1 MVRNKKVYVTDRL
14 SRQHLQGAA
23 VNVSECEGV
32 QTEPR
37 CPLYSPLPVLQYPIM
52 HCRSWEKSTT
62 NNRGRNKRSWR
73 LTSPSRH
80 MTGSPQN
87 YKSLGILCSSMA
99 ILLLEKLQFNFLNW
113 HLILSLY
120 FPPGCQGQMMVCLQ
134 HGETMGWVKLPL
146 LLCLR
151 PGWAE
156 WVKRRTTAEA
166 KYRRTSPN
174 SSHSIRYRENYRLI
188 PPGLWQVREK
198 KIQTW
203 IGLVL
208 QLFLIYLSILRCFR
222 LTLNGINR
230 LNSCFVL

>member
-1 MVRNKKVYVTDRL
+1 MIPVTETDCPDSTCREQL
-14 SRQHLQGAA
+14 WTCR
-23 VNVSECEGV
+23 VSKCERV

-62 NNRGRNKRSWR
+62 SNRGRNKRSWR

-87 YKSLGILCSSMA
+87 YKSLGILCSSVA
-99 ILLLEKLQFNFLNW
+99 ILCGEKITLTFLTGI
-113 HLILSLY
+113 HFVAY
-120 FPPGCQGQMMVCLQ
+120 FPPGCQGQMRVFLQ
-134 HGETMGWVKLPL
+134 HGETTGWAKLPL

-156 WVKRRTTAEA
+156 WVKRRTTAEL
-166 KYRRTSPN
+166 KYKITSPN
-174 SSHSIRYRENYRLI
+174 SSRSIRNRENYRLR

-198 KIQTW
+198 KIVEPDMNW
-203 IGLVL
+203 IA
-208 QLFLIYLSILRCFR
+208 FAAAFFIYRYWD
-222 LTLNGINR
+222 GINR
-230 LNSCFVL
+230 LNFDLNVFVL